1 MPKVIVNSGY
11 IKSSA
16 HYINYLEYAGNKLE
30 AQTLVLN
37 DGTKIELEPD
47 ELYDVA
53 QSDFKYIEIKTKD
66 GGNRKL
72 NKSQYISY
80 VSTVEDGV
88 IENQLVRNDGLI
100 ESLEPV
106 TYLKYIGYRPSVE
119 KYRNASH
126 GLFDLQG
133 MANMDDV
140 KQTILNNENSIKWSH
155 IISLKDEDAERLGY
169 DNRQAWEDLIRAKA
183 YDIAKIYNIPPEHL
197 KIYAAFHKK
206 DHHPHCHLF
215 MLSDA
220 NNSNHGFIKGGTEA
234 MIKAS
239 ERMRSMFTN
248 EIFKD
253 DVQSLK
259 IDKNALRLELRA
271 ELNKY
276 IYDIGSKNYTPY
288 KDIVHSFSNL
298 TASLTDYQGKASYAY
313 ISAEQ
318 KKLVND
324 VLAKAV
330 SCDKNIGKIFQQI
343 IDNQREFIS
352 LYNDDADK
360 IESRLQDFID
370 HFFEPSQ
377 KNDYRVLHNAIIKQ
391 AMLYNQHLHP
401 PVVPG
406 VVRKENSLSN
416 ETDDFDGGYVA
427 ETQTADVVRKEKSK
441 SNNYMNH
448 SKYWSDGL
456 KEARQLISTAIKIK
470 AEGQNYFSDTL
481 FSESAE
487 ILNKEIEK
495 GNPLAAFELAE
506 CYKKGYFGKGN
517 VVLAQDYYQKA
528 LTGFI
533 NQLES
538 DEWLQHLIAKD
549 ELRNLRRKMLQSEYE
564 KRLKRIEYKISND
577 VRMEDY
583 LNYKVGC
590 MYIDGNG
597 IESDIE
603 LGIEYLKQS
612 NSAFAK
618 YKVGSIYYK
627 GEGVEQNYQLAF
639 EYFESACNNEGQEPM
654 PYALYNMAE
663 MIENKAV
670 TETDYKASDLYRIA
684 FERYVADDEKSPDD
698 KTEYRI
704 ASMLLDGKGVEPDLE
719 KAIDYLKQSAEKG
732 NQNAQYTLGKI
743 YLSDEYGVYDF
754 STAVAY
760 LEQSAEQGNQYAQ
773 YTLGKIY
780 LSDDYG
786 VEDVDMAIMYLTRSA
801 EQDNQ
806 FAQYTLG
813 VIYSDE
819 GFKGANKDLAKEYFT
834 KSAKQGNEYA
844 QYKLGKLLI
853 DEVAVD
859 GSYGFN
865 FGLGLEWIKKSAE
878 QGNQYAQ
885 YALGKIYLSD
895 EYGVKNVDKAIEY
908 LELSAEQDNQFAQ
921 YTLGVI
927 YSDDEYGKAD
937 ENLAE
942 ECFTKSAEQGNQFAQ
957 YKLGKM
963 LIDKV
968 ATFNSYGF
976 YLGLGLNWLKQSAE
990 QNNQYAQYELG
1001 RIYLSDEYGI
1011 KNIDMSI
1018 TYFKQAAEQDN
1029 QYAQYVLGKIYLS
1042 DEYGVKDIDAAISYL
1057 NQSAKQNNEFA
1068 QYQLGKLYYFG
1079 NDFISPDKELGMHYL
1094 KLSAEQG
1101 NEYAKNTINNIVN
1114 RNNAGIMYSAKLM
1127 LSELARAMALIAVN
1141 SFHQQNNEENKHKND
1156 RPKFVADSH
1165 QKSAG
1170 HYQSQSHSPNNS
1182 IPR

>member
-37 DGTKIELEPD
+37 DGTEIELEPN
-47 ELYDVA
+47 ELYDAA

-66 GGNRKL
+66 GSSRRL
-72 NKSQYISY
+72 NKLQYLNY
-80 VSTVEDGV
+80 VSNVEDG
-88 IENQLVRNDGLI
+88 IAENQLVRNDGLV

-119 KYRNASH
+119 KYANASH

-140 KQTILNNENSIKWSH
+140 KQTILDNEKSIKWSH

-215 MLSDA
+215 MFSDA

-253 DVQSLK
+253 DIQSLK
-259 IDKNALRLELRA
+259 MDKNALRLELRA
-271 ELNKY
+271 ELNKC
-276 IYDIGSKNYTPY
+276 IYDIGNKNYIPN
-288 KDIVHSFSNL
+288 KEIVDSFSNL
-298 TASLTDYQGKASYAY
+298 AASLTDYQGRASYAY

-324 VLAKAV
+324 VLAKTV
-330 SCDKNIGKIFQQI
+330 SYDNNIGKIFQQI
-343 IDNQREFIS
+343 IDNQRDFIS
-352 LYNDDADK
+352 LYNDDTDK

-391 AMLYNQHLHP
+391 AMLYNQHLYP
-401 PVVPG
+401 PTVPN
-406 VVRKENSLSN
+406 VVRKENLPIN
-416 ETDDFDGGYVA
+416 DIGDFDSECVIKA
-427 ETQTADVVRKEKSK
+427 KTSDVVRKEKFK
-441 SNNYMNH
+441 SDRYTNH
-448 SKYWSDGL
+448 SKYWTDGL
-456 KEARQLISTAIKIK
+456 KEARQLIHTAVEIKT
-470 AEGQNYFSDTL
+470 EGENYFSDTL
-481 FSESAE
+481 FGESAE
-487 ILNKEIEK
+487 ILNKEIEN

-506 CYKKGYFGKGN
+506 CYKKGYFGKTNIG
-517 VVLAQDYYQKA
+517 LAQDYYQKA

-538 DEWLQHLIAKD
+538 DDWLQNLIAKD
-549 ELRNLRRKMLQSEYE
+549 ELRNLRRKMSQSEYE
-564 KRLKRIEYKISND
+564 KRLQRIENKISND
-577 VRMEDY
+577 IRMEDY

-597 IESDIE
+597 VEPNIE

-618 YKVGSIYYK
+618 YKVGSLYY
-627 GEGVEQNYQLAF
+627 GDEGVEQNYQLAF
-639 EYFESACNNEGQEPM
+639 EYFEGACNTEGQEPM

-663 MIENKAV
+663 MIERKAV

-684 FERYVADDEKSPDD
+684 FEHYVTDDEKSPDS

-704 ASMLLDGKGVEPDLE
+704 ASMLLDGKGVETDLE
-719 KAIDYLKQSAEKG
+719 KAIDYFKQSAEKG
-732 NQNAQYTLGKI
+732 HQYAQYTLGKI

-754 STAVAY
+754 SAAVSY

-780 LSDDYG
+780 LSDEYG
-786 VEDVDMAIMYLTRSA
+786 VEDVDMAIMYLTQSA

-819 GFKGANKDLAKEYFT
+819 EFEGADRDLAKEYFT
-834 KSAKQGNEYA
+834 KSAEQGNEYA

-853 DEVAVD
+853 DEVAAD

-865 FGLGLEWIKKSAE
+865 FGLGLEWLKKSVE
-878 QGNQYAQ
+878 QRNQYAQ

-895 EYGVKNVDKAIEY
+895 EYGVKNIDKAIKY
-908 LELSAEQDNQFAQ
+908 LEQSAEQNNQFAQ

-927 YSDDEYGKAD
+927 YSNDEFEKAD

-942 ECFTKSAEQGNQFAQ
+942 EYFTKSAEQGNQFAQ
-957 YKLGKM
+957 YRLGKM

-968 ATFNSYGF
+968 TTFNSYGF

-1001 RIYLSDEYGI
+1001 RIYLSDEFGV
-1011 KNIDMSI
+1011 KNINMSI

-1029 QYAQYVLGKIYLS
+1029 QYAQYALGKIYLS
-1042 DEYGVKDIDAAISYL
+1042 DEYGVKDINTAISYL
-1057 NQSAKQNNEFA
+1057 NQSAAQNNEFA

-1079 NDFISPDKELGMHYL
+1079 NDFIPPDKELGMHYL

-1114 RNNAGIMYSAKLM
+1114 RNNAELLYPAKLM
-1127 LSELARAMALIAVN
+1127 LSELARAMALMAVN
-1141 SFHQQNNEENKHKND
+1141 SFHQHNNEENRHKND

-1170 HYQSQSHSPNNS
+1170 HYQSQSQSPNNYM
-1182 IPR
+1182 PR